1 MEGRFNA
8 PGFSKRVSLRTE
20 ITSHI
25 EYRTDISILLLLY
38 LISNVSNIRHET
50 LFPMIENQWRK
61 ARFKV
66 TDLGGKENGETDTL
80 VLAC

>member
-1 MEGRFNA
+1 
-8 PGFSKRVSLRTE
+8 
-20 ITSHI
+20 
-25 EYRTDISILLLLY
+25 
-38 LISNVSNIRHET
+38 
-50 LFPMIENQWRK
+50 MIENQWRK